1 MKLSKLASISSGI
14 NERRNPQGTVFYLG
28 GSDFE
33 QIHKLNPL
41 LKPSIVMSSKLQKH
55 FLNKGDVL
63 VLAKGHNGFSAH
75 CYKEDKQPAVAS
87 SIFMVLRETNPIVL
101 PEYLAWYINLKSTQE
116 FLINC
121 SRGSALPAINKKI
134 LGDLEIEL
142 TDLENQKRIVA
153 LGELK
158 NQEQEITL
166 KLLSLKTIKLE
177 YLLKR
182 KIQ

>member
-1 MKLSKLASISSGI
+1 MKLTQLASISSGI

-28 GSDFE
+28 GSDFV
-33 QIHKLNPL
+33 QTHQLNPL
-41 LKPSIVMSSKLQKH
+41 LKPSVVMSSKLQKH

-75 CYKEDKQPAVAS
+75 CYKGIKQPAVAS
-87 SIFMVLRETNPIVL
+87 SIFMVLRYTNPIVL

-116 FLINC
+116 VLINN
-121 SRGSALPAINKKI
+121 SRGSSLPAINKKI
-134 LGDLEIEL
+134 LGDLDVGL

-153 LGELK
+153 LDALK
-158 NQEQEITL
+158 NQEQEL
-166 KLLSLKTIKLE
+166 MMKLQNLRTIKLE
-177 YLLKR
+177 YLLKS